1 MLSKSE
7 FKKEKYCVDDLREI
21 VRILRE
27 PGGCP
32 WDAQQSHKSVRRDLL
47 EEAYEV
53 ADAIDTDDKT
63 ALCEE
68 LGDLLL
74 QVFFHARISEEDKD
88 FTLDDVA
95 DGICKKLILR
105 HPHVFGDVKADT
117 AEQVLDNWDA
127 IKRDE
132 KSQKTHTDTLESVP
146 RAFPALMRAAK
157 VQKRAAKAGF
167 DWDNADD
174 AFKKLPEEL
183 AEFSEAVQLNN
194 QAKMEEEFG
203 DLLFAAVNVSRFYKI
218 DAEAS
223 LASATDKF
231 MSRFK
236 AVEQKV
242 IESGRD
248 MKELS
253 LEELDTIWDE
263 VKASKSN

>member
-1 MLSKSE
+1 MVTKNS
-7 FKKEKYCVDDLREI
+7 FKKEKYSVEDLRDI
-21 VRILRE
+21 VKILRA

-32 WDAQQSHKSVRRDLL
+32 WDAEQSHKSIRRDLL

-53 ADAIDTDDKT
+53 ADAIDTDDEV

-74 QVFFHARISEEDKD
+74 QVVFHSQIATEEES
-88 FTLDDVA
+88 FTLDEVA

-105 HPHVFGDVKADT
+105 HPHVFGNVKAET
-117 AEQVLDNWDA
+117 SEEVLNNWDA

-132 KSQKTHTDTLESVP
+132 KEQKTFSDTLKSVP

-167 DWDNADD
+167 DWDNAED
-174 AFKKLPEEL
+174 AFKKLPEETE
-183 AEFSEAVQLNN
+183 EFRQAVALRDRE
-194 QAKMEEEFG
+194 KMEEEFG

-218 DAEAS
+218 DAEAA

-231 MSRFK
+231 MKRFEL
-236 AVEQKV
+236 VENEVLK
-242 IESGRD
+242 SGHQMTD
-248 MKELS
+248 LS
-253 LEELDTIWDE
+253 LNELDAIWNE
-263 VKASKSN
+263 VKHKK

>member
-1 MLSKSE
+1 MLTKTS
-7 FKKEKYCVDDLREI
+7 FKKDEYTVEDLRDI

-32 WDAQQSHKSVRRDLL
+32 WDAEQSHKSIRRDLL

-53 ADAIDTDDKT
+53 ADAIDTDDDV

-74 QVFFHARISEEDKD
+74 QVVFHSQIATEEKA
-88 FTLDDVA
+88 FTLDEVA
-95 DGICKKLILR
+95 DGVCKKLILR
-105 HPHVFGDVKADT
+105 HPHVFGDVVV
-117 AEQVLDNWDA
+117 ENSEEVLNNWDA

-132 KSQKTHTDTLESVP
+132 KSQKTFSDTLESVP

-183 AEFSEAVQLNN
+183 GEFQEALRSGDKAQID
-194 QAKMEEEFG
+194 EEFG

-218 DAEAS
+218 DAESA

-231 MSRFK
+231 MNRFK
-236 AVEQKV
+236 LVEQEVLK
-242 IESGRD
+242 SGHSMTD
-248 MKELS
+248 LS
-253 LEELDTIWDE
+253 LQELDAIWE
-263 VKASKSN
+263 RVKHQK

>member
-1 MLSKSE
+1 MVTKES
-7 FKKEKYCVDDLREI
+7 FKKSKYSVEDLRDI
-21 VRILRE
+21 VKILRA

-32 WDAQQSHKSVRRDLL
+32 WDAEQSHKSIRRDLL

-53 ADAIDTDDKT
+53 ADAIDTDDDV

-74 QVFFHARISEEDKD
+74 QVVFHSQIATEEES
-88 FTLDDVA
+88 FTLDEVA

-105 HPHVFGDVKADT
+105 HPHVFGDVI
-117 AEQVLDNWDA
+117 AETPEEVLNNWDA

-132 KSQKTHTDTLESVP
+132 KSQTTFTDTLQSVP

-157 VQKRAAKAGF
+157 VQKRASKAGF
-167 DWDNADD
+167 DWDNPED

-183 AEFSEAVQLNN
+183 AEFSEAIKLDDKKN
-194 QAKMEEEFG
+194 MEEEFG

-218 DAEAS
+218 DAEAA

-231 MSRFK
+231 MKRFEL
-236 AVEQKV
+236 VEQEVLK
-242 IESGRD
+242 SGRQMTD
-248 MKELS
+248 VS
-253 LEELDTIWDE
+253 LEELDVIWNSIKRKCE
-263 VKASKSN
+263 

>member
-1 MLSKSE
+1 MVTKTS
-7 FKKEKYCVDDLREI
+7 FKKEKYSVEDLRDI

-32 WDAQQSHKSVRRDLL
+32 WDAEQSHKSIRRDLL

-53 ADAIDTDDKT
+53 ADAIDTDDDV

-74 QVFFHARISEEDKD
+74 QVVFHSQIATEEKS
-88 FTLDDVA
+88 FTLDEVA

-105 HPHVFGDVKADT
+105 HPHVFGNVKAET
-117 AEQVLDNWDA
+117 SEEVLNNWDA

-132 KSQKTHTDTLESVP
+132 KSQKTFTDTLESVP

-167 DWDNADD
+167 DWDNPQD
-174 AFKKLPEEL
+174 AFQKIPEETE
-183 AEFSEAVQLNN
+183 EFREAVELGDR
-194 QAKMEEEFG
+194 AKMEEEFG

-218 DAEAS
+218 DAEAA

-231 MSRFK
+231 MKRFEL
-236 AVEQKV
+236 VE
-242 IESGRD
+242 
-248 MKELS
+248 KEVLKRGCQMTDLS
-253 LEELDTIWDE
+253 LNQLDAIWNDI
-263 VKASKSN
+263 KHKK

>member
-1 MLSKSE
+1 MVSKE
-7 FKKEKYCVDDLREI
+7 AFKKEKYSVEDLRDI
-21 VRILRE
+21 VKILRE

-32 WDAQQSHKSVRRDLL
+32 WDAEQTHKSIRRDLL

-53 ADAIDTDDKT
+53 ADAIDTDDDV

-74 QVFFHARISEEDKD
+74 QVIFHAQIAAEEKS
-88 FTLDDVA
+88 FTLDEVA

-105 HPHVFGDVKADT
+105 HPHVFGDVV
-117 AEQVLDNWDA
+117 AETPEEVLNNWDA

-132 KSQKTHTDTLESVP
+132 KSQTTFTDTLESVP

-167 DWDNADD
+167 DWDSAED
-174 AFKKLPEEL
+174 AFKKLPEETE
-183 AEFSEAVQLNN
+183 EFCEAV
-194 QAKMEEEFG
+194 ASGDRAAMEDEFG

-218 DAEAS
+218 DAESA

-231 MSRFK
+231 MNRFK
-236 AVEQKV
+236 LVEQEVLKR
-242 IESGRD
+242 GHQMTD
-248 MKELS
+248 MS
-253 LEELDTIWDE
+253 LEELDAIWNE
-263 VKASKSN
+263 VKHRKG

>member
-1 MLSKSE
+1 MLTKND
-7 FKKEKYCVDDLREI
+7 FKREKYSVDDLREI

-32 WDAQQSHKSVRRDLL
+32 WDAEQSHKSIRRDLL

-53 ADAIDTDDKT
+53 ADAIDTDNDI

-68 LGDLLL
+68 LGDLML
-74 QVFFHARISEEDKD
+74 QVVFHARIGQEENK
-88 FTLDDVA
+88 FNLDDVA

-105 HPHVFGDVKADT
+105 HPHVFGDVKVDS
-117 AEQVLDNWDA
+117 AEDVLDNWDA

-132 KSQKTHTDTLESVP
+132 KSQKTYTDTLESVP

-157 VQKRAAKAGF
+157 VQKRASKAGF
-167 DWDNADD
+167 DWDNPDD

-183 AEFSEAVQLNN
+183 AEFKEAVAMDDRGAL
-194 QAKMEEEFG
+194 EEEFG
-203 DLLFAAVNVSRFYKI
+203 DILFAAVNVSRFYHI
-218 DAEAS
+218 DAEAALS
-223 LASATDKF
+223 SATDKF
-231 MSRFK
+231 IRRFK

-242 IESGRD
+242 IESDRD

-253 LEELDTIWDE
+253 LEELDAIWDE
-263 VKASKSN
+263 VKASK

>member
-1 MLSKSE
+1 MLTKTS
-7 FKKEKYCVDDLREI
+7 FKKDKYSVEDLRDI

-32 WDAQQSHKSVRRDLL
+32 WDAEQSHKSIRRDLL

-53 ADAIDTDDKT
+53 ADAIDTDDNV

-74 QVFFHARISEEDKD
+74 QVVFHSQIATEEKA
-88 FTLDDVA
+88 FTLDEVA
-95 DGICKKLILR
+95 DGVCKKLILR
-105 HPHVFGDVKADT
+105 HPHVFGDVVVENSD
-117 AEQVLDNWDA
+117 EVLNNWDA
-127 IKRDE
+127 IKREE
-132 KSQKTHTDTLESVP
+132 KSQETFTDTLESVP

-157 VQKRAAKAGF
+157 VQKRASKAGF

-183 AEFSEAVQLNN
+183 EEFKEAIKSGDKAQ
-194 QAKMEEEFG
+194 MDEEFG

-218 DAEAS
+218 DAESS

-231 MSRFK
+231 MNRFK
-236 AVEQKV
+236 SVEQEVLK
-242 IESGRD
+242 SGHSMTD
-248 MKELS
+248 LS
-253 LEELDTIWDE
+253 LEELDAIWE
-263 VKASKSN
+263 KVKHQK